1 MGSSVKCSAAK
12 FSLGPLLFLIFVNDL
27 PHWIR
32 NSMILMFV
40 DDTKLTCKILDEND
54 GSLLQ
59 QDLDRLLEWTKYWHL
74 DFSVDKMQGHA
85 SWT

>member
-1 MGSSVKCSAAK
+1 
-12 FSLGPLLFLIFVNDL
+12 
-27 PHWIR
+27 
-32 NSMILMFV
+32 MILMFV